1 MILNKKYN
9 IKVIAIFIFC
19 CFSYGQSLSSDNY
32 KTTLRMKLEIDKKP
46 ALYLDEPLSADL
58 EKIHKACK
66 VYIYLHER
74 KSDSEMIQH
83 SGNEIKMSVEKM
95 KKKVNKALY
104 IILYIPLNF
113 ESPYLSRYVP
123 PTVFHAE
130 FESAVKNSQI
140 LEPGSKT

>member
-1 MILNKKYN
+1 MYSCFAIIPNVDMILNKKYN

-32 KTTLRMKLEIDKKP
+32 KTTLRMKLEIDKNP

-83 SGNEIKMSVEKM
+83 SGNEIKMSVERM
-95 KKKVNKALY
+95 KKKVYNPNLPIKTKKY
-104 IILYIPLNF
+104 IRYQYI
-113 ESPYLSRYVP
+113 SVGRD
-123 PTVFHAE
+123 
-130 FESAVKNSQI
+130 
-140 LEPGSKT
+140 